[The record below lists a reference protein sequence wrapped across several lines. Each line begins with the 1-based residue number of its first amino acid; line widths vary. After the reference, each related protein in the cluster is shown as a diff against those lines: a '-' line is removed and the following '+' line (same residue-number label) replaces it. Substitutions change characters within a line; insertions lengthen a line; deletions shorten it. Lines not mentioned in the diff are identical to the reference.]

1 MFAMERWLA
10 ENGYRIAFRR
20 DGWVECLAIREDE
33 RWVGR
38 GDDDAG
44 AIADLVAAMFP
55 SHAARVALETQLR
68 ARQPIEAPKPV
79 VAPVTPVELAM
90 KVVAPVAEPTPI
102 VVAPPPPAPPKEQA
116 KEQAKEPPRETRRE
130 EREEP
135 DRASID
141 EALAALGQLGAEIEE
156 ARDDVGKMAPERQ
169 RLYLLGWICRAR
181 AWEEAADGEQAVIAT
196 VARIAKRLSD
206 FAKSWWPGNVRPL
219 QLTARPEDVLPSATV
234 AHTWSEAAARVDERL
249 DQLLHDAVAQG
260 LDEYGYKDGERCVP
274 PPPDPTSALERAR
287 TEIDETI
294 AAGGGFFPKTP
305 PNLSPQQVRELE
317 EQARMLRWLRR
328 VADEEPWSTT
338 MGRFRW
344 LAWSIGTRGNTLS
357 DLLDPLFAPPVPWS
371 RVVRG
376 IEDDKEKRV
385 KAATVA
391 TRAPGADA
399 STADISAWIL
409 EAIEVLDNPTM
420 AALLQ
425 AIKSPAQNALDEL
438 RATADRRIRRRVVD
452 LGKRLVTMTEGE
464 ARQVRSAV
472 ELATPIVEV
481 AVAAPISVEDPAE
494 RLRRIVRSRVEGQ
507 RAVFVTNRPSPDIE
521 ERLHELLGIDVS
533 TFEASPRRV
542 DALCERIANRK
553 YDIVLSATG
562 FQHHT
567 VDSAISKV
575 AKSVQIPLIRVDRG
589 RPLACV
595 KAIARELGLA
605 SQSSG

>member
-1 MFAMERWLA
+1 MVVMERWLV
-10 ENGYRIAFRR
+10 ENGYRIVFRR
-20 DGWVECLAIREDE
+20 DGWVECLAVRESE

-44 AIADLVAAMFP
+44 AIADLAAAMFP
-55 SHAARVALETQLR
+55 SFAARRALEAVLATRALPATPSPQL
-68 ARQPIEAPKPV
+68 PV
-79 VAPVTPVELAM
+79 ASSVIAPVISPVELAVQAIA
-90 KVVAPVAEPTPI
+90 KAPAPVVEAPPPVAPVQ
-102 VVAPPPPAPPKEQA
+102 KEQ
-116 KEQAKEPPRETRRE
+116 RRE
-130 EREEP
+130 EPREDVPE
-135 DRASID
+135 ATVD
-141 EALAALGQLGAEIEE
+141 EALSALSQLGSEIED
-156 ARDDVGKMAPERQ
+156 ARDDVGRMAPERQ

-181 AWEEAADGEQAVIAT
+181 AWEEAAEGEQVVIAT

-206 FAKSWWPGNVRPL
+206 FAKTWWPGNVRPL

-234 AHTWSEAAARVDERL
+234 ARTWSEAAARVDERL
-249 DQLLHDAVAQG
+249 DQLLHDAIAQN
-260 LDEYGYKDGERCVP
+260 LDEFGYRDGERCVP
-274 PPPDPTSALERAR
+274 PPPDPTAALERAR
-287 TEIDETI
+287 TEIDEAI

-305 PNLSPQQVRELE
+305 PNLTPQQIRELE
-317 EQARMLRWLRR
+317 EQARSLRWLRR
-328 VADEEPWSTT
+328 VADEETWSVT

-344 LAWSIGTRGNTLS
+344 LAWSIGTRGSTLTE
-357 DLLDPLFAPPVPWS
+357 LLDPLFAPPVPWS

-376 IEDDKEKRV
+376 IEDDKEKRA

-391 TRAPGADA
+391 SRAPSAEA
-399 STADISAWIL
+399 PVTAISAWIL
-409 EAIEVLDNPTM
+409 EAIEVLDNPTL

-425 AIKSPAQNALDEL
+425 AIKGPAQTALDEL
-438 RATADRRIRRRVVD
+438 RSTADRRIRRRVVD

-464 ARQVRSAV
+464 ARQVRSSVDLVAPV
-472 ELATPIVEV
+472 IEV
-481 AVAAPISVEDPAE
+481 VSHQPISVEDPAE

-507 RAVFVTNRPSPDIE
+507 KAVFVTNRPSPDIE
-521 ERLHELLGIDVS
+521 TRLHELLGIDVS

-595 KAIARELGLA
+595 KAIARELGLG
-605 SQSSG
+605 SQSSSG